1 MRLGLSMALSQPRQ
15 GGGAAVFDPAT
26 LALTSWHRA
35 SYASMPWPG
44 TASAGASGSRELAS
58 TGADPSVGAAVNGY
72 DPADFNGA
80 DDFVVYATA
89 SDLVATTAGTI
100 IVLFYADVAEA
111 AVGGQPFVS
120 PCFWLN
126 SGASSCVSFD
136 SDGFKVGIYDTAW
149 RTASV
154 AAATAGWRLGVA
166 QWNATAARVKVN
178 GGSWQSIA
186 AGAADGMTGSGQ
198 CGAGYGGTKFFNGR
212 ILERATASTVLS
224 DDDLDGFLAY
234 ARARYGLALT

>member
-1 MRLGLSMALSQPRQ
+1 MAVSQPQRR
-15 GGGAAVFDPAT
+15 GGAAVFDPAT

-35 SYASMPWPG
+35 SFAAMPWPG
-44 TASAGASGSRELAS
+44 TASAGASGSRDLAS

-89 SDLVATTAGTI
+89 SDLVATTAGTV
-100 IVLFYADVAEA
+100 IVLFYADAAEA
-111 AVGGQPFVS
+111 AVGGQPFAS
-120 PCFWLN
+120 PCFFLN
-126 SGASSCVSFD
+126 SGGSACVSFD

-149 RTASV
+149 RTAST
-154 AAATAGWRLGVA
+154 AAAVSGWRLGVA

-186 AGAADGMTGSGQ
+186 AGAADGVSGNAQ
-198 CGAGYGGTKFFNGR
+198 CGANLGGSKFFNGR

-224 DDDLDGFLAY
+224 DDGLDGFLAY